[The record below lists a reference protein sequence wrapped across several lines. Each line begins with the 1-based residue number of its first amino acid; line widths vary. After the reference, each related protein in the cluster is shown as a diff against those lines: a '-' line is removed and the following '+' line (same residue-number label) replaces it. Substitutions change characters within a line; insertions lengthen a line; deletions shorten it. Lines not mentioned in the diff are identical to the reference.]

1 MNVRLLFGIFKL
13 LAIALLSVMRVA
25 DCDLPLLV
33 PG

>member
-1 MNVRLLFGIFKL
+1 MNVRLLSGIFK